1 MNKILVT
8 GANGFVGSTL
18 KRLLLDN
25 KCELFTTD
33 IIGDVN
39 FRGDLKDSDFVNS
52 LPEVDCI
59 INCAAVQYLTPN
71 IPILKRREYFYENN
85 VLPIKNLNKKYGDSV
100 KFFIQFGSSMMY
112 KKKFDGQYNAINDF
126 ASNGVYSESK
136 CQAYEESQKL
146 KCPFAFI
153 IPSIIAGSGRKGFF
167 SLIATMINRFQI
179 VIMPGAC
186 SHPTGVVHVD
196 DVCNL
201 VMKILAAQA
210 EGIFNA
216 DSGERASISE
226 WVDLISK
233 KLNKKTFKIKIPLI
247 LFKCIGFLS
256 SYRFIAKEQ
265 LIILEHPQCLN
276 LLESQAI
283 GWQPSK
289 SIEKILADTLEE

>member
-1 MNKILVT
+1 MNRILVT
-8 GANGFVGSTL
+8 GANGLVGSTL
-18 KRLLLDN
+18 KRLLLDS
-25 KCELFTTD
+25 KCEIFTTD
-33 IIGDVN
+33 LIGDVN
-39 FRGDLKDSDFVNS
+39 FRGDLRDSDFVNS

-59 INCAAVQYLTPN
+59 INCAAVQYLTLN
-71 IPILKRREYFYENN
+71 IPFFNRRNYFYENN
-85 VLPIKNLNKKYGDSV
+85 VLPIKNLNKKYGDSI

-112 KKKFDGQYNAINDF
+112 KKKLDGQYNAINDF

-146 KCPFAFI
+146 KCPLAFI

-167 SLIATMINRFQI
+167 SLIAKMINGFQI

-186 SHPTGVVHVD
+186 SHATGVIHVD

-201 VMKILAAQA
+201 VMKIFEVQA

-216 DSGERASISE
+216 DSGEKTSISQ

-233 KLNKKTFKIKIPLI
+233 KLNKKIFKITIPLI
-247 LFKCIGFLS
+247 LFKFIGFLT

-265 LIILEHPQCLN
+265 LMILEHPQYLN
-276 LLESQAI
+276 LRESQAI
-283 GWQPSK
+283 GWKPTQ
-289 SIEKILADTLEE
+289 SIEKILADTLEV